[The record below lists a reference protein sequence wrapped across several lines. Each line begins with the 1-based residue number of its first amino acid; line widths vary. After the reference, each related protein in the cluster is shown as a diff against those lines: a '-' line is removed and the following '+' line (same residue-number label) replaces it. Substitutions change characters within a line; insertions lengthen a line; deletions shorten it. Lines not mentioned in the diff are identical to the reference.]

1 MLQNSGC
8 IMSVKRKKRLIAGNH
23 LIIRKKKQVGQYVNF
38 YVWITLAVLLILIPL
53 YIMIVC
59 SVMTP
64 AETNDSTFHWWPE
77 QGFSIEGY
85 QLVIE
90 TDFGGVTL
98 LKGFFNTLLLYV
110 PSIVIGCFVSSIA
123 AYAFAKIEFK
133 TKAIAF
139 AILMFGM
146 TLPNSMGIAA
156 SVILY
161 DMMGWMDTLLPIMV
175 PRMMG
180 SIGIVF
186 FLRQFYMGVPDDL
199 IEAGYIDGFNHT
211 QIFFYI
217 MLPLSIPSMLSQFIL
232 TFISSYNDYLSPLLY
247 LPNNMQFAPV
257 ALVIQNFSG
266 AYSQIWCQKMAA
278 CAISMFP
285 LLILYLISQKI
296 ILKGVA
302 ITSGLKG

>member
-1 MLQNSGC
+1 
-8 IMSVKRKKRLIAGNH
+8 MSAKNKKLIAGNH
-23 LIIRKKKQVGQYVNF
+23 LIIRKQRQVGQYVNF
-38 YVWITLAVLLILIPL
+38 YVWITLGVLAILIPL
-53 YIMIVC
+53 YIMLLC
-59 SVMTP
+59 SFMTP
-64 AETNDSTFHWWPE
+64 AETNDSTFHWWPQ

-85 QLVIE
+85 QAAFN

-110 PSIVIGCFVSSIA
+110 PSILVGCFVSSIA
-123 AYAFAKIEFK
+123 AYAFAKIDFK
-133 TKAIAF
+133 AKGVAF

-146 TLPNSMGIAA
+146 TLPNSMGIVA
-156 SVILY
+156 SVILF
-161 DMMGWMDTLLPIMV
+161 DMVGWLDTLLPIMV
-175 PRMMG
+175 PLMMG
-180 SIGIVF
+180 SIGVVF
-186 FLRQFYMGVPDDL
+186 FLRQFYMSVPDDL
-199 IEAGYIDGFNHT
+199 IEAGYIDGFSHL

-232 TFISSYNDYLSPLLY
+232 QFIASYNDYLSPLLY
-247 LPNNMQFAPV
+247 LPNNIQFAPV
-257 ALVIQNFSG
+257 SLVIQNFSG
-266 AYSQIWCQKMAA
+266 AYSQIWCLKLAA